1 MEYIVGLLEEVLLS
15 TEKRFVKLNFHI
27 VTRQKAYKKV
37 IERQKISKRNT
48 VKTTVVINIRDTLIK
63 LNISLKT

>member
-27 VTRQKAYKKV
+27 VTRQKAYKKA
-37 IERQKISKRNT
+37 IEWQKITKRNT
-48 VKTTVVINIRDTLIK
+48 VKTTIEIDIRDTLIK
-63 LNISLKT
+63 LSISLKT